1 MIKKD
6 VFSSCHE
13 RGTKEKFWVP
23 MRNST
28 SDLRI
33 CALIWGSI
41 PRGDSEFFLCP
52 TLVTRRKN
60 ILLNSLLNS
69 KLPSLLFLSKI
80 NDILIS
86 YPSICSFIHFTHS
99 VTQSLTLSL
108 SRSFTLW
115 LYIKLNFWMWPC
127 IFFLIQKLHKI
138 FWKWWKSAPTDL
150 KERSVPLPTWRQ
162 DKWWFKV
169 IC

>member
-60 ILLNSLLNS
+60 ILLNSLLSS

-86 YPSICSFIHFTHS
+86 YLSICSFIHITHS
-99 VTQSLTLSL
+99 VTHSLTHSVIH
-108 SRSFTLW
+108 SMVVHQVEC
-115 LYIKLNFWMWPC
+115 LNVA
-127 IFFLIQKLHKI
+127 IHFFLIQKLHKI

>member
-60 ILLNSLLNS
+60 ILLNSLLSS

-86 YPSICSFIHFTHS
+86 YPSICSFIHPYY
-99 VTQSLTLSL
+99 SL
-108 SRSFTLW
+108 SHSLSHSFSHS
-115 LYIKLNFWMWPC
+115 LYGCTSSWMFEC
-127 IFFLIQKLHKI
+127 GHTFFFLIQKLHKI

>member
-13 RGTKEKFWVP
+13 HGTKEKFWVP

-28 SDLRI
+28 SDLQI

-115 LYIKLNFWMWPC
+115 LYIKLNFWMWPW
-127 IFFLIQKLHKI
+127 IFFFNPEIAQDFLKVMEKCPNRLKRKI
-138 FWKWWKSAPTDL
+138 SSVANL
-150 KERSVPLPTWRQ
+150 KAR
-162 DKWWFKV
+162 
-169 IC
+169 

>member
-1 MIKKD
+1 M
-6 VFSSCHE
+6 
-13 RGTKEKFWVP
+13 
-23 MRNST
+23 
-28 SDLRI
+28 
-33 CALIWGSI
+33 
-41 PRGDSEFFLCP
+41 FFH
-52 TLVTRRKN
+52 LVMSVAQRKN
-60 ILLNSLLNS
+60 SESPWGIQPQTFGFVLWFEVQFLVGTQNFFFVPRSWQE
-69 KLPSLLFLSKI
+69 KKKTLSKI

-86 YPSICSFIHFTHS
+86 YPSICSFIHS
-99 VTQSLTLSL
+99 SILLTQSLTLSL
-108 SRSFTLW
+108 IRSFTLW
-115 LYIKLNFWMWPC
+115 LYIKLNVWMWPY

>member
-13 RGTKEKFWVP
+13 CGTKEKFWVP

-52 TLVTRRKN
+52 TLVTRK
-60 ILLNSLLNS
+60 
-69 KLPSLLFLSKI
+69 KKTLSKI

-86 YPSICSFIHFTHS
+86 YPSICSFIHS
-99 VTQSLTLSL
+99 SILLTQSLTLSL
-108 SRSFTLW
+108 IRSFTLW
-115 LYIKLNFWMWPC
+115 LYIKLNVWMWPY

>member
-99 VTQSLTLSL
+99 VTHSLTHSVIH
-108 SRSFTLW
+108 SMVVHQVEC
-115 LYIKLNFWMWPC
+115 LNVA
-127 IFFLIQKLHKI
+127 IHFFFNPEIAQDFLKVMEKCPNRLKRKI
-138 FWKWWKSAPTDL
+138 SSVANL
-150 KERSVPLPTWRQ
+150 KAR
-162 DKWWFKV
+162 
-169 IC
+169 

>member
-99 VTQSLTLSL
+99 VTHSLTHSVIH
-108 SRSFTLW
+108 SMVVHQVEC
-115 LYIKLNFWMWPC
+115 LNVA
-127 IFFLIQKLHKI
+127 IHFFLNPEIAQDFLKVMEKCPNRLKRKI
-138 FWKWWKSAPTDL
+138 SSVANL
-150 KERSVPLPTWRQ
+150 KAR
-162 DKWWFKV
+162 
-169 IC
+169 

>member
-1 MIKKD
+1 MYISVIKLMIKKD

-33 CALIWGSI
+33 CTLIWGSI

-60 ILLNSLLNS
+60 IFLNSLLSS

-86 YPSICSFIHFTHS
+86 YPSICSFIHITHS
-99 VTQSLTLSL
+99 VTHSLTHSVIHSMVLHQVECL
-108 SRSFTLW
+108 NVAMHFFFKSRNCTRFSESDG
-115 LYIKLNFWMWPC
+115 K
-127 IFFLIQKLHKI
+127 
-138 FWKWWKSAPTDL
+138 
-150 KERSVPLPTWRQ
+150 VPQQT
-162 DKWWFKV
+162 
-169 IC
+169 